1 MSEGIKHMRIHQYES
16 TIIVN
21 AALEDDQIEAL
32 VTKVKD
38 FIENHGGTIIDL
50 DRWGRKRL
58 AYQINKSKI
67 GYYAVYRFSAPTELI
82 TQLERLY
89 RLDEQVIRFLT
100 VKLDKFAVAY
110 LDEAQQR
117 RAQDAAAAVSQA
129 DVVAEPEVVAPI
141 EEAPAPESEDEEKSA
156 AE

>member
-1 MSEGIKHMRIHQYES
+1 MRIHQYES
-16 TIIVN
+16 TIIIN

-82 TQLERLY
+82 SQLERLY
-89 RLDEQVIRFLT
+89 RLDEQVVRFLT
-100 VKLDKFAVAY
+100 VKLDKYAIAY
-110 LDEAQQR
+110 LDDALSK

-129 DVVAEPEVVAPI
+129 DVIAEPEVAAAVD
-141 EEAPAPESEDEEKSA
+141 EAPAAEAPADEKPSA
-156 AE
+156 E

>member
-1 MSEGIKHMRIHQYES
+1 MRIHQYES

-38 FIENHGGTIIDL
+38 FIENHGGTIVDL

-82 TQLERLY
+82 SQLERLY
-89 RLDEQVIRFLT
+89 RLDEQIIRFLT
-100 VKLDKFAVAY
+100 VKLDKFAIAY
-110 LDEAQQR
+110 LDEAQTR

-129 DVVAEPEVVAPI
+129 DAVAEPETAV
-141 EEAPAPESEDEEKSA
+141 EEVSAPEASAEEKPSA
-156 AE
+156 E

>member
-141 EEAPAPESEDEEKSA
+141 EEAPFWD
-156 AE
+156 

>member
-1 MSEGIKHMRIHQYES
+1 MRIHQYES
-16 TIIVN
+16 TIIIN

-38 FIENHGGTIIDL
+38 FIENHGGTIVDL

-82 TQLERLY
+82 SQLERIY
-89 RLDEQVIRFLT
+89 RLDEQVVRFLT
-100 VKLDKFAVAY
+100 VKLDKYAIAY
-110 LDEAQQR
+110 LDDAQSR
-117 RAQDAAAAVSQA
+117 RAQDAAAMVSQA
-129 DVVAEPEVVAPI
+129 EVVAEPEVSAVEEETLVP
-141 EEAPAPESEDEEKSA
+141 EAPEDEKPSA
-156 AE
+156 E